1 MSREAQDAVDA
12 QALPEESF
20 QFRLSSLFWITIA
33 MAIAMAYGRR
43 PARAELQ
50 MAFAYAAFAPVMTGI
65 IGTLCRYWNDTAFW
79 SIVVT
84 LIAFIAV
91 AGHPMPNQSIAFG
104 WGLVGAGCGALCG
117 ARVPKRVWKG
127 VLASGVLGTL
137 LMNSSILFARVS
149 LSDVLTLFD
158 VASAGVVGGLTRLFI
173 ELIGSLIQMS

>member
-1 MSREAQDAVDA
+1 
-12 QALPEESF
+12 
-20 QFRLSSLFWITIA
+20 
-33 MAIAMAYGRR
+33 
-43 PARAELQ
+43 
-50 MAFAYAAFAPVMTGI
+50 MAFAYAAFALVMTGI

-137 LMNSSILFARVS
+137 LMSSSILFARVS

-173 ELIGSLIQMS
+173 ELIGSLIQRAKVSRLVFAAWIISCVVIGRATVPWAVAWIVPKVFGDSTV